1 MKNKNCPWRPCFS
14 LDLINMKTGILRRT
28 SQTLFLPTNILFR
41 LVKVVFTKDN
51 IYKVS
56 ANQEQELPMAAIFF
70 PRTKGNEKFS
80 WRICQTLFVQT
91 TKLFGLQLSNEKI
104 FKVSGNQCPCFLT
117 DHDELWGPHIFV
129 PTNILYVL
137 VVSEKKFK
145 ISADQKQVLPMAARF
160 FSQMKIKWGL
170 FFIEDIRHN

>member
-1 MKNKNCPWRPCFS
+1 MRNKNCPWRPCFS

-41 LVKVVFTKDN
+41 LVKVVFTKDK

-70 PRTKGNEKFS
+70 PRTKGNEKLS

-91 TKLFGLQLSNEKI
+91 TKSFGLQLSNEKI

-117 DHDELWGPHIFV
+117 DHDEMRTSHIC
-129 PTNILYVL
+129 T
-137 VVSEKKFK
+137 
-145 ISADQKQVLPMAARF
+145 D
-160 FSQMKIKWGL
+160 
-170 FFIEDIRHN
+170 